1 MSSEPLVRL
10 QGVVYYLSRISLPT
24 GCRLTVTL
32 SDSSLADVPA
42 TVIDARETQ
51 ITQQVPLPFELGYAA
66 GSKRS
71 EDQGHSSE
79 RLIVLRCKGF
89 HQRRVFNAPLLFLLL
104 HTASFPSALNSTV
117 SFQAS
122 GGYRKF
128 LIRLI
133 PYPLLTRTLSCLA
146 FRSPSLVYAPVC
158 CCRPTSSPCR

>member
-1 MSSEPLVRL
+1 M
-10 QGVVYYLSRISLPT
+10 
-24 GCRLTVTL
+24 TVTL

-66 GSKRS
+66 GSERS

-117 SFQAS
+117 SFRLRVDTAS
-122 GGYRKF
+122 
-128 LIRLI
+128 
-133 PYPLLTRTLSCLA
+133 S
-146 FRSPSLVYAPVC
+146 
-158 CCRPTSSPCR
+158 